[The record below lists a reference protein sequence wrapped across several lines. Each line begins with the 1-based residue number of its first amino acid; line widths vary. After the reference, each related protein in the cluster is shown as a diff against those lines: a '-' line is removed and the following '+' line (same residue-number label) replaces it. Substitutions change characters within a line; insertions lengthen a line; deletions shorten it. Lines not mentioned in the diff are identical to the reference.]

1 MMSEKPNIP
10 NIVGPEYLSPLL
22 HRTVETIRTDIRRR
36 PESLPPRLVIPG
48 SHRLLW
54 VESDVLA
61 WLEGLR
67 QKSNKRK
74 LA

>member
-1 MMSEKPNIP
+1 MNDKATIP

-22 HRTVETIRTDIRRR
+22 HRTVATIRTDIRRR
-36 PESLPPRLVIPG
+36 PESLPPRFIIPG

-67 QKSNKRK
+67 QKSLKRK
-74 LA
+74 VA